1 MNLDCQNE
9 QRNLGQL
16 VRNSSQARPFQ
27 INYRDF
33 LIEGLLTTEVSVL
46 RLTRRYRNTR
56 EVVQVMND

>member
-46 RLTRRYRNTR
+46 RLNIRSH
-56 EVVQVMND
+56 DAKIS